1 MLDGWS
7 VLGRLTGICHDDLHL
22 RIECEVSPHL
32 EGVVLHV
39 GQRGGQC
46 PAAGLLLRVVP
57 DCGHTPDLGDAA
69 AQPHQAVDVPLSVQV
84 HVQATSSLFQPFL
97 GTLWGSE
104 WDNDDLAAGLGEQVD
119 VLLDPGHVVASRKS
133 GKVSQQDQ
141 VNKLHAIPSAAA
153 AAAGHQLM

>member
-1 MLDGWS
+1 MLDGGS

-39 GQRGGQC
+39 GQRGEQC

-69 AQPHQAVDVPLSVQV
+69 AQPHQAVDLPLSVQV

-97 GTLWGSE
+97 GTLNKTKYYS
-104 WDNDDLAAGLGEQVD
+104 
-119 VLLDPGHVVASRKS
+119 S
-133 GKVSQQDQ
+133 GKGGGLF
-141 VNKLHAIPSAAA
+141 VNKKNLFLLYMPILEVRLGKHFPSL
-153 AAAGHQLM
+153 GF